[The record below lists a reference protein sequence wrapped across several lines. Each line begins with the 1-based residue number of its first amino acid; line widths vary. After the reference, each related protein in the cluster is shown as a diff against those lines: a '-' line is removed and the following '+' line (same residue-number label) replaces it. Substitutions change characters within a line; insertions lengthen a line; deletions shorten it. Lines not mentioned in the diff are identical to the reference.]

1 MDDEPQSWQRIVA
14 ELQSRLAAKKYPTKL
29 WWVFREDIL
38 EFNDCAFV
46 LCRRPRA
53 ENSGLAEKVYKRGHS
68 LGFVRIVALA
78 RVFNRTVATVWYPD
92 VAEPELQTWGKG
104 AWIKIRKPLRRG
116 ILIPKLLWLIVKW
129 SATYRSFQSN
139 GWTIATR
146 RWALQTTQMK
156 PVKVAS

>member
-1 MDDEPQSWQRIVA
+1 MHEPQSWHRIVA
-14 ELQSRLAAKKYPTKL
+14 ELQRRLALKRYPTKL

-38 EFNDCAFV
+38 EFKDNPIV

-53 ENSGLAEKVYKRGHS
+53 ENTALAEKVFQRGHA

-92 VAEPELQTWGKG
+92 VADAEIQTWGKG

-116 ILIPKLLWLIVKW
+116 IWIPKLLWIFVKW
-129 SATYRSFQSN
+129 TGSYRAFQST
-139 GWTIATR
+139 GWTVGTH
-146 RWALQTTQMK
+146 RWAQAAQIKTA
-156 PVKVAS
+156 KVSP